1 MCKLLIVD
9 DEEIERGALRLLI
22 ERFIPE
28 VEIVG
33 ESENGRT
40 AIDMAETL
48 QPDLITM
55 DIKMP
60 GIDGVEAV
68 QAIHEKF
75 PEIKFIM
82 VSAFDTFDYARKV
95 MRSGVKEFLVK
106 PCKKEKTIESVV
118 RTMAEVKQI
127 KERRLEWRSM
137 ESRVDQSRSIMETEY
152 VTAIMMNYVHDS
164 DLFSGDIPAG
174 NAQSPV
180 YSAVIKLDFSKS
192 EISTQEKKEMYGVL
206 RSLSKQFER
215 CMVGPM
221 IGNQIPLFIF
231 PDQATSH
238 LYSIRTHGMLFAR
251 KVIQSFENHYSYAK
265 VFIGIG
271 SPYLKQDQYVLSYH
285 EALLASGDTQGYTKV
300 RYFADMQK
308 SDKKPQQAFSREV
321 EKSLIM
327 ALRKADKELTLS
339 VFDQYLEQLFQNARY
354 DLRVIKYE
362 LEKLFDFIVQMLNES
377 GFSMHHVGDLEHL
390 HSEQLIREFAKY
402 QIVLLINQVTNWYN
416 LDSRGNMEKAKSYI
430 TDHYADDLS
439 LEVVADYVQL
449 NPHYFSKLFHERCG
463 ITFVDYL
470 TQVRISKAK
479 ELLAADFEQSL
490 KEISM
495 RVGYRDPNYFSRVFK
510 KLTGLSPSEFRQT
523 HSVGYFS

>member
-1 MCKLLIVD
+1 MCRLLIVD

-22 ERFIPE
+22 ERFIPD

-33 ESENGRT
+33 ESENGRM

-68 QAIHEKF
+68 QTIHEKF

-95 MRSGVKEFLVK
+95 MRNGVKEFLVK
-106 PCKKEKTIESVV
+106 PCKKEKTIESVI
-118 RTMAEVKQI
+118 RTMEEVKQI
-127 KERRLEWRSM
+127 KERNLEWKNM
-137 ESRVDQSRSIMETEY
+137 ESRIIKSRSIMETEY
-152 VTAIMMNYVHDS
+152 VTAIMMNYVYDS
-164 DLFSGDIPAG
+164 DLSSWDDKAG
-174 NAQSPV
+174 NEKGPV
-180 YSAVIKLDFSKS
+180 YSAVIKLDLNKR
-192 EISTQEKKEMYGVL
+192 EIDLQEKKEIYGVL
-206 RSLSKQFER
+206 RSLCKQFER

-221 IGNQIPLFIF
+221 IGYQIPLFIF
-231 PDQATSH
+231 PDPATAH

-251 KVIQSFENHYSYAK
+251 KLIQSFENQCPYVK
-265 VFIGIG
+265 VYIGIG
-271 SPYLKQDQYVLSYH
+271 SPYSKHDQYVLSYH
-285 EALLASGDTQGYTKV
+285 EALLASGDIQGYSKV

-308 SDKKPQQAFSREV
+308 SDKKPQQTFSREM

-339 VFDQYLEQLFQNARY
+339 VFDQYIEQLFQNARF

-362 LEKLFDFIVQMLNES
+362 LEKLFDLIVQMLNES

-439 LEVVADYVQL
+439 LEIVAEYVQL

-463 ITFVDYL
+463 TTFVDYL

-479 ELLAADFEQSL
+479 DILAADLEQSL
-490 KEISM
+490 KEISIK
-495 RVGYRDPNYFSRVFK
+495 VGYRDPNYFSRVFK
-510 KLTGLSPSEFRQT
+510 KMTGLSPSEFRQT
-523 HSVGYFS
+523 HSIGYFS